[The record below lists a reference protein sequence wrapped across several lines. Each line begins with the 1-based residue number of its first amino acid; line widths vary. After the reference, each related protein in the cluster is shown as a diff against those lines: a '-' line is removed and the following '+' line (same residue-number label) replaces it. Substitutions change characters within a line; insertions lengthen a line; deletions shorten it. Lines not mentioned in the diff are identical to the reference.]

1 MKPDFDVAI
10 IGEGPAGGFRALRH
24 ATAEVYEGVI

>member
-10 IGEGPAGGFRALRH
+10 IGEGLAGGFRALRQ
-24 ATAEVYEGVI
+24 ATGEVHEGVI